1 MAGGGPTRP
10 VPWLSPPSALQSHPI
25 PSPHSWLPRAPSQQ
39 EGGGAALSCSHP
51 RGMSGGPPP
60 DPHASSP
67 PQDYDLCI
75 NCYNSKS
82 HEHKMVKWGLGLDD
96 DGSGQGEQPSRSPQ
110 ESRRLSIQRCIQSLV
125 HACQCRNANCSL
137 PSCQKMKRVV
147 QHTKGCKRKT
157 NGGCP
162 VCKQLI
168 ALCCYHAKHCQEN
181 KCPVPFCLNIKNK
194 LRQQQIQHRLQ
205 QAQLIRRRMATMT
218 TRNVPQQSL
227 PSPTSA
233 AASTAPGTPTPQ
245 PGTPQTPQ
253 PSPVS
258 MSPAGFPSTGARTQP
273 PVPTATGKP
282 APQGAAPP
290 TPAQPPPGAVEAA
303 RQIEMEAAQQQQQQ
317 QQQLYRGGS
326 SSSLPPVRAG
336 MGSPAV
342 GAVNPLQQQQQPGLT
357 VPRPSSTSGPVLSSM
372 PPGQWPPPPAP
383 QQPSLPPGM
392 PRTVVPVPAQPAVT
406 GPRMPGVQQPPP
418 RSIPPNA
425 LQELL
430 RTLKSPSS
438 PQQQQQVLNILKSN
452 PQLMAAFIKQRTAKY
467 VANQPGLQPP
477 PPSPAGLHAQP
488 GLPSLSAL
496 QAGAQRAGGPP
507 SQPGLGGL
515 STQGPSL
522 NLMNPA
528 HNPSMASMSP
538 QYREILRRQ
547 LLQQQQQQQGG
558 AGLAPHTQF
567 QQPPG
572 PGSYSQALQQQQRM
586 QQQQQQHLSLQAGA
600 LGQLNQMG
608 QSGLGA
614 DSSPNLQQALQ
625 QRILQQ
631 QQQLKP
637 PLGSPGQPTPM
648 SPQQHMLSGQPQA
661 PHLPGQQMAASLSN
675 QVRSPAPVQSPRPQS
690 QPPHS
695 SPSPRMQPQPSP
707 HHVSPQTGSP
717 HPGLSVTMAG
727 SLDQGHLGPP
737 EQSAM
742 LPQLN
747 PPNRSVLPSELSL
760 VGDTTGGD
768 TLEKFV
774 EGL

>member
-1 MAGGGPTRP
+1 
-10 VPWLSPPSALQSHPI
+10 
-25 PSPHSWLPRAPSQQ
+25 
-39 EGGGAALSCSHP
+39 
-51 RGMSGGPPP
+51 
-60 DPHASSP
+60 
-67 PQDYDLCI
+67 
-75 NCYNSKS
+75 
-82 HEHKMVKWGLGLDD
+82 MVKWGLGLDD
-96 DGSGQGEQPSRSPQ
+96 ESNSQGEQQSKSPQ

-181 KCPVPFCLNIKNK
+181 KCPVPFCLNIKHK

-205 QAQLIRRRMATMT
+205 QAQLMRRRMATMN

-233 AASTAPGTPTPQ
+233 TPGTPTQQ
-245 PGTPQTPQ
+245 PSTPQTPQPPPQPQ

-258 MSPAGFPSTGARTQP
+258 MSPAGFPSVSRTQP
-273 PVPTATGKP
+273 PTTVSTGKP
-282 APQGAAPP
+282 TNPVSAPP
-290 TPAQPPPGAVEAA
+290 PPAQPPPAAVEAA
-303 RQIEMEAAQQQQQQ
+303 RQIEREAAQQQQQ
-317 QQQLYRGGS
+317 LYRVNSINNG
-326 SSSLPPVRAG
+326 LPPGRPG
-336 MGSPAV
+336 L
-342 GAVNPLQQQQQPGLT
+342 VNPTVGSVNQMQQVSMNVPRPNPVSGPVMSNMQPGQWQSPPMPQQQP
-357 VPRPSSTSGPVLSSM
+357 M
-372 PPGQWPPPPAP
+372 Q
-383 QQPSLPPGM
+383 PGM
-392 PRTVVPVPAQPAVT
+392 ARPVMPMATPQAVA
-406 GPRMPGVQQPPP
+406 GPRMPGVQQPP

-425 LQELL
+425 LQDLL

-467 VANQPGLQPP
+467 VANQPGMQPQAGIQP
-477 PPSPAGLHAQP
+477 QPGMQQPQTGMQQPGMHAQAGLQNMNAM
-488 GLPSLSAL
+488 
-496 QAGAQRAGGPP
+496 QAGVQRPSVPP
-507 SQPGLGGL
+507 QQ
-515 STQGPSL
+515 QGIGA
-522 NLMNPA
+522 MNPQGQA
-528 HNPSMASMSP
+528 INIMNPGHNPSMANMSP

-547 LLQQQQQQQGG
+547 LLQQQQQQQQQQGG
-558 AGLAPHTQF
+558 AGMAGGMAGHNQF
-567 QQPPG
+567 QQPQG
-572 PGSYSQALQQQQRM
+572 PGGYPQAMQQQRM
-586 QQQQQQHLSLQAGA
+586 QQHISIQGGSMGQMAQM
-600 LGQLNQMG
+600 GQLNQMG
-608 QSGLGA
+608 QPGMGA
-614 DSSPNLQQALQ
+614 DGTPNIQQALQ

-631 QQQLKP
+631 QQMKQQI
-637 PLGSPGQPTPM
+637 GSPGQPNPM

-661 PHLPGQQMAASLSN
+661 SHLPGQQIATSLSN

-695 SPSPRMQPQPSP
+695 SPSPRIQPQPSP

-717 HPGLSVTMAG
+717 HPGLAVTMA
-727 SLDQGHLGPP
+727 SSMDQGHLGNP

-747 PPNRSVLPSELSL
+747 TPNRSALSNELSL
-760 VGDTTGGD
+760 VGDTTGD